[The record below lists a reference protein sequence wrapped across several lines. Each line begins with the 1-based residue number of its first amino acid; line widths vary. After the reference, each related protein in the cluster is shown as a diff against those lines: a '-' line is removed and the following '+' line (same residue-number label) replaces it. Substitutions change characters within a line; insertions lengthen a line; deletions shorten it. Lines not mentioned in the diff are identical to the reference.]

1 MSLKPTNKGENN
13 MTRQEANRKI
23 LNLLSATIEQHPDW
37 RFHQILQNL
46 DVNLRDVA
54 TLRCFDQFYEESEE
68 TFNRIEATAKSV
80 FGIRVASK

>member
-1 MSLKPTNKGENN
+1 
-13 MTRQEANRKI
+13 MTRQAANYEI
-23 LNLLSATIEQHPDW
+23 LNKLYAIVEQHPDW

-68 TFNRIEATAKSV
+68 TLERVKQRVT
-80 FGIRVASK
+80 IR

>member
-1 MSLKPTNKGENN
+1 
-13 MTRQEANRKI
+13 MTRQAVNYEI
-23 LNLLSATIEQHPDW
+23 LNKLYAIVEQHPDW

-68 TFNRIEATAKSV
+68 TLERINKCLSNN
-80 FGIRVASK
+80 K